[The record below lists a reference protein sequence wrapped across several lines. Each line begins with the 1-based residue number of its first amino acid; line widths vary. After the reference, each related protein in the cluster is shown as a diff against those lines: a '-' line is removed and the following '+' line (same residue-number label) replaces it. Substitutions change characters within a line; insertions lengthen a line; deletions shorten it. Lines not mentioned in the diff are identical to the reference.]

1 MATYTITVE
10 SIVTTQA
17 MGGDLQLWGTMVW
30 ATDPWGITDEEY
42 ATAHKVLSDSQAS
55 SSDASYLEVHKLIS
69 ESQASSSDASY
80 LEVHKF
86 IDFGEITISSID
98 AKTFIHDPIDAGSI
112 GSSSEAE
119 NMYLKDGV
127 GFYYVFAGAVTD
139 GDKQVVMD
147 YQDPASITTSY
158 SQSSGATP
166 VVSYT
171 SQSAPTV

>member
-55 SSDASYLEVHKLIS
+55 SSDASYLEVTKLIS

-80 LEVHKF
+80 LEAHKL
-86 IDFGEITISSID
+86 ISDTITLTSIE

-171 SQSAPTV
+171 SQSATTV